1 MYFYFKIILAMY
13 RCFYGGDL
21 KFSLIYTDN
30 CIIHKKYF
38 LVNIYIL
45 MISLHHSLL
54 LSSAETGLHPH
65 LIYFVP
71 ISVHELR

>member
-30 CIIHKKYF
+30 CTYHTQKVF
-38 LVNIYIL
+38 WLTYI